1 MARNRSRRLAGLVT
15 IIAVAAGAAF
25 YVQNGSMA
33 TPPEPPQQAAPPA
46 VPVDTVTVEQ
56 RPVRL
61 WRTFSARLEAVD
73 EVDLRPQ
80 VSGAIIEVRFRDGQT
95 VAKGDI
101 LFVIDPRLF
110 EAAVAQAKADLAAAR
125 ERHGFAGREL
135 ERARKLI
142 ASKTVPQRIFDQ
154 RKNDFATTGSE
165 VEAASARLT
174 QARLDLDH
182 AYVKAPISGRVSRV
196 EVTMGNLVQ
205 AGPNSPVLTSIVS
218 NEGIYADFDVD
229 EDTYLRYARAMGGG
243 AAAESTIPVRLIV
256 GNDGNRDVYEGRIHA
271 FDNRIDPQT
280 GTIRARSHFDN
291 VDGRLLPGM
300 FATVEMGT
308 PGQHD
313 RVLLSESA
321 ILTDQDRKFVYV
333 VGDDNKVAYREVE
346 LGASVSGMRVIT
358 SGLSAGEQV
367 IVGGMMVVRPNALVA
382 PTNVASKANDDKTS
396 TRIAAGQ

>member
-1 MARNRSRRLAGLVT
+1 MSQSRTRIKYLVGV
-15 IIAVAAGAAF
+15 VAIVVGAGAVF
-25 YVQNGSMA
+25 YAQNVSMA
-33 TPPEPPQQAAPPA
+33 TSAEQPGQSAAPA
-46 VPVDTVTVEQ
+46 AIPVDTVSVEK

-73 EVDLRPQ
+73 KVDLRPQ
-80 VSGAIIEVRFRDGQT
+80 VSGAIVEVRFRDGQT
-95 VAKGDI
+95 VAKGDV
-101 LFVIDPRLF
+101 LVVIDPRLF

-142 ASKTVPQRIFDQ
+142 ASKTVPQRVFDQ
-154 RKNDFATTGSE
+154 RKNDYATSGSE

-174 QARLDLDH
+174 QAKLDLDH
-182 AYVKAPISGRVSRV
+182 AHVKAPISGRVGRV
-196 EVTMGNLVQ
+196 EVTVGNLVQ

-218 NEGIYADFDVD
+218 NDGIYADFDVD
-229 EDTYLRYARAMGGG
+229 EETYLRYGRATGGG
-243 AAAESTIPVRLIV
+243 DVESTIPVRLLV
-256 GNDGNRDVYEGRIHA
+256 GKDGGRNVYEGRIHA

-291 VDGRLLPGM
+291 VAGRLLPGM

-308 PGQHD
+308 PDLRD
-313 RVLLSESA
+313 RVLLSENA

-333 VGDDNKVAYREVE
+333 VGPDNKVAYREVE

-358 SGLSAGEQV
+358 SGLAEGERV
-367 IVGGMMVVRPNALVA
+367 IVGGTMIVRPNALVA
-382 PTNVASKANDDKTS
+382 PKDVARKADDTKS
-396 TRIAAGQ
+396 TRVTAGG